1 MISFQTKTIGWVG
14 ALWIIFVCF
23 YILILKCV
31 IIEKSYFGQVMTFYP
46 GFNILYEKKFWG
58 PLGAPFFL
66 KTECTTMPLKWGIV
80 VHLRGF

>member
-1 MISFQTKTIGWVG
+1 MGLKKVFTGFNLCACLGWVG

-31 IIEKSYFGQVMTFYP
+31 IIEESYFGQVMTFYP

-58 PLGAPFFL
+58 P
-66 KTECTTMPLKWGIV
+66 
-80 VHLRGF
+80 